1 VATTL
6 THRPAG
12 SDRRARVAVTAYFVL
27 YGVVLA
33 VWVTRIP
40 AIKQG
45 LGLSD
50 GLLGLALLALPA
62 GVLLITLV
70 AGRLVDRVGS
80 ARVTCLGGT
89 AMSLFLITPA
99 LARGLP
105 SLAAALF
112 GFGAAA
118 GALNVGMNANGVL
131 VEQVSGRR
139 VMSSLHAGYSVGALG
154 GALAGGLFAR
164 AGVSPLATFLVTGL
178 PSAAFAAAA
187 GRWLAA
193 GTGVTRTETA
203 ADGAGRAGPDATRA
217 AGAGLD
223 DVAGLAPGRRS
234 AAVSPAG
241 PRWLARPG
249 AVILMLG
256 AAGLCALLA
265 EGAAADWSAVYL
277 QDNLGTSAGFAAAG
291 FAAFSVAMAAG
302 RLFGD
307 RLAARFGPVRLV
319 RGGGLVA
326 ATGLAAGL
334 LSGQP
339 AVAVAGFAV
348 FGAGLSSMAPQIFLA
363 GGQAD
368 PARPGHGLARVV
380 GVSYLGMVAGPAV
393 IGGAAS
399 LVGLPLALTI
409 PVVLALC
416 VAALA
421 WVLAVPA
428 ALRTQV

>member
-1 VATTL
+1 MECSWIVTPTV
-6 THRPAG
+6 TRRPAG
-12 SDRRARVAVTAYFVL
+12 PGRAARVAVTAYFVL

-40 AIKQG
+40 AIKQD

-70 AGRLVDRVGS
+70 AGLLVDRVGS

-89 AMSLFLITPA
+89 AMALLLITPA
-99 LARGLP
+99 LAGGLP
-105 SLAAALF
+105 ALAAALF

-139 VMSSLHAGYSVGALG
+139 VMSSLHAGYSLGALG
-154 GALAGGLFAR
+154 GAVAGGLFAR
-164 AGVSPLATFLVTGL
+164 AGLSPLATFLATGL
-178 PSAAFAAAA
+178 PSAAFAAVA
-187 GRWLAA
+187 GRWLATGTGIA
-193 GTGVTRTETA
+193 GTAGTETA
-203 ADGAGRAGPDATRA
+203 ADAPSFPESGTTR
-217 AGAGLD
+217 
-223 DVAGLAPGRRS
+223 
-234 AAVSPAG
+234 
-241 PRWLARPG
+241 ARPG
-249 AVILMLG
+249 WPGWPGRPGTVILMLG

-277 QDNLGTSAGFAAAG
+277 RDNLGTSAGFAAAG

-319 RGGGLVA
+319 RYGGLA
-326 ATGLAAGL
+326 GALGLAAAL
-334 LSGQP
+334 ISGQP
-339 AVAVAGFAV
+339 AAAVAGFAV
-348 FGAGLSSMAPQIFLA
+348 LGAGLSSMAPQIFLA
-363 GGQAD
+363 GGHAD

-380 GVSYLGMVAGPAV
+380 GVSYLGMVGGPAV

-399 LVGLPLALTI
+399 LVGLPLALGI
-409 PVVLALC
+409 PVVLALG

-428 ALRTQV
+428 PAVLTAGRGR